1 MCKYVSVHFIKKK
14 KKEEENSVIEGCKR
28 KKESIRNVNMF
39 GSE

>member
-1 MCKYVSVHFIKKK
+1 MCKYVSVHLKKK
-14 KKEEENSVIEGCKR
+14 KKEEENRVIEGCKR